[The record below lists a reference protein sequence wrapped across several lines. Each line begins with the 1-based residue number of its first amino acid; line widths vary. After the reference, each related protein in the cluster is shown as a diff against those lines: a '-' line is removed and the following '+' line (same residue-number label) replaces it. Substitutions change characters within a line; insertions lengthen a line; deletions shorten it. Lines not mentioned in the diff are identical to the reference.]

1 MIKFFRKIRQKLLS
15 ENKPASPAGR
25 FSKYL
30 IYAIGE
36 IILVVI
42 GILIALQVNNRNVS
56 RINNQKQNK
65 TLNLIQKSLIKDTLY
80 MSLLINRLGKVNKSI
95 SILNTFPAYEDSLSV
110 HFDRIDW
117 GINVQIQS
125 AAYEQLKSTG
135 FDLLQNDALK
145 EELINSYEMIF
156 NHERELID
164 IELVYLNQNWVR
176 SFMLENFN
184 YIESDSTLTSFITI
198 PKNYELLIS
207 NPDYK
212 NLILYKRKI
221 NLTILFRLNK
231 IKQTASELIKD
242 IEKNKNKG

>member
-15 ENKPASPAGR
+15 ENK

-42 GILIALQVNNRNVS
+42 GILIALQFNNRNVS

>member
-1 MIKFFRKIRQKLLS
+1 MIKLLS
-15 ENKPASPAGR
+15 ENK

-42 GILIALQVNNRNVS
+42 GILIALQFNNRNVS

-135 FDLLQNDALK
+135 FDLLQNDAFK

>member
-1 MIKFFRKIRQKLLS
+1 M
-15 ENKPASPAGR
+15 
-25 FSKYL
+25 
-30 IYAIGE
+30 IYAVGE

-42 GILIALQVNNRNVS
+42 GILIALQFNNRNVS

>member
-15 ENKPASPAGR
+15 ENK

>member
-15 ENKPASPAGR
+15 ENK

-30 IYAIGE
+30 IYAVGE

-65 TLNLIQKSLIKDTLY
+65 TLDLIQKSLIKDTLHLS
-80 MSLLINRLGKVNKSI
+80 MLINRLGKVDKSI

-135 FDLLQNDALK
+135 FDLLQNDTLK
-145 EELINSYEMIF
+145 EELINFYESVV

-164 IELVYLNQNWVR
+164 IELVYFNQNWVR
-176 SFMLENFN
+176 SFMLENFS
-184 YIESDSTLTSFITI
+184 YIETDSTLTRFITI
-198 PKNYELLIS
+198 PKNYELLIN

-212 NLILYKRKI
+212 NLILYKGRI
-221 NLTILFRLNK
+221 NHDVLWRLNK

>member
-15 ENKPASPAGR
+15 ENK

-42 GILIALQVNNRNVS
+42 GILIALQFNNRNVS

-135 FDLLQNDALK
+135 FDLLQNDTLK

>member
-1 MIKFFRKIRQKLLS
+1 
-15 ENKPASPAGR
+15 
-25 FSKYL
+25 
-30 IYAIGE
+30 
-36 IILVVI
+36 
-42 GILIALQVNNRNVS
+42 
-56 RINNQKQNK
+56 
-65 TLNLIQKSLIKDTLY
+65 